1 MGRICGLALPADLA
15 SVEANVSPTFP
26 VRGIKG
32 RFLSIFD

>member
-1 MGRICGLALPADLA
+1 VPKHLVVRGEVYMGL
-15 SVEANVSPTFP
+15 NPTFP